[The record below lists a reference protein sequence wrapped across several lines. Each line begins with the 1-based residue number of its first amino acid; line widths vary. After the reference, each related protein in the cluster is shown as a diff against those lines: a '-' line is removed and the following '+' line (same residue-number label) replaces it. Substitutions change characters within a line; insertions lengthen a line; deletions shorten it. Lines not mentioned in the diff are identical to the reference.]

1 MELQPDGKLS
11 RHLSIAPDRQCFSSD
26 LLPIHVPEIKP
37 DKDGNIAAN
46 SQIDVI
52 SRILEAYVDACP
64 FENQPYDPQRR
75 AASGNTGEFEA
86 DHHATLRQR
95 ADVHALAHS
104 PHQQAGVQIVGGE
117 PIAGV
122 R

>member
-11 RHLSIAPDRQCFSSD
+11 RHPSIALDRQCFSLD

-46 SQIDVI
+46 SQIDVK

-64 FENQPYDPQRR
+64 FENQPNDAQRR
-75 AASGNTGEFEA
+75 AAPRNAREFEA

-95 ADVHALAHS
+95 AGVHALVATS
-104 PHQQAGVQIVGGE
+104 AG
-117 PIAGV
+117 
-122 R
+122 RDSDRRR